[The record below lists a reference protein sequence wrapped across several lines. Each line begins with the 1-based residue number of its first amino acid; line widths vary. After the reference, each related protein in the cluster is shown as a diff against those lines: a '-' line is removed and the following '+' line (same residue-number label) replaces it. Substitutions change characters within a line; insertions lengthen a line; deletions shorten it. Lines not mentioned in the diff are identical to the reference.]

1 MTTGSYQL
9 RDVERRL
16 AEEAATAEL
25 GVHLSEHGGTVVVHG
40 QVSSEDSRRA
50 VLDRVASLCP
60 GRRVLDQLTCTQD
73 SLSVPPHGAEDLR

>member
-1 MTTGSYQL
+1 MTGTYQL

-25 GVHLSEHGGTVVVHG
+25 GVHLTEHGTKVVVHG

-50 VLDRVASLCP
+50 VLERVASLCP
-60 GRRVLDQLTCTQD
+60 GREVLDQLTCAEQT
-73 SLSVPPHGAEDLR
+73 LSRPPHGAEELR